1 MDEADPERH
10 VPQLLQCTS
19 AQWSH
24 IHYRAIDGMTS
35 KLQDI
40 AVFLDL
46 PIDEQPTLGIKQF
59 CCGFDF
65 VMSLLLK
72 GDSILIREVWNDNL
86 EEEFA
91 RIREI
96 VDGFPYIAM
105 DTEFP
110 GIVLRP
116 HLMKFCNSL
125 HGGLN
130 KLAELLEV
138 ERVGISH
145 QAGSDSL
152 LTACTFRKL
161 KENFFS
167 GSLEKYAGVL
177 YGLALQ
183 LVLKKSLAHG
193 GLARGLHEGA
203 KVIEK
208 HAAQLCV
215 LAEDCNQP
223 DYIKLVKAL
232 CADHGVGLLTVPSAK
247 TLGEWAGLCK
257 IDSEGKARKVVG
269 CSCVVV
275 KDYGETSEGYNVVQ
289 EHLST
294 KQTLRGFNQY
304 HVTLLFLSVKMP
316 DSEIELQER
325 LKEAGNGLIN
335 PPSSVD
341 DLLDLLDKLERF
353 LSNVDQAPPRSMQDA
368 LLPTMKALISSSLLR
383 HSDEDVRFAVASCI
397 SEITRITAPDA
408 PYNDDQMKEIFQLT
422 VASFK
427 KLSYASGHC
436 YTKAISILENVAR
449 VRSCLVMLDLEL
461 DELIIEMFQHF
472 LKFIRSNHPQ
482 NVILAM
488 ETIMTLVID
497 ESEEISEE
505 LLTLLLASVKKLNQS
520 ISHIAQELGERVI
533 TNSAAKLKPY
543 LKELVQSTGI
553 LLDEYAPIV
562 ASIFQDDTHTIEGD
576 YSNHS
581 GEHLGLSPNAACQGE
596 VFEGKDVIPK
606 SKASK
611 GTASTRNAGT
621 FKMDNASKMLEPCS
635 LTEHS
640 KTTDARDKAEL
651 EIRLEKEPKTVPSK
665 RGWKPNSLMN
675 PEEGYDPWFNTGRKI
690 TKLPREKHHDKG
702 THVLPSETPVS
713 KKVALSL
720 KHSSV
725 TKPTRF
731 TPKTSQISGSSSL
744 PPQQRVSSGSHPK
757 SSRQKKKGIGMNG
770 DADPSPLSFS
780 KGESLSAQVEE
791 KAPKSDDTNL
801 RKRSKET
808 SDSEAKKQKHLRK
821 VGLGSKTT
829 KKISLSSG
837 HVVSAK
843 KSDLLCEPEEKP
855 LHQSFVVAVRRFNK
869 HGSSVPT
876 GTKKR
881 RLLDGTSDEDVTEA
895 LRDKKAKSLHRDGSY
910 LEETPKTKLKRKC
923 TPRKEVS
930 SEIPDLAEQLVGS
943 KIKVW
948 WPKDKRFYEG
958 VVDSY
963 DPIKKKHRVLY
974 ADGDE
979 EKLNL
984 NRQRWELIKEDI
996 FAVQEKEI
1004 DVPKT
1009 ATSFGVLQKAK
1020 GETNADSL
1028 KRSKAVS
1035 SSKRAENISKTRARR
1050 SAYGAVPN
1058 SPTVVEKHVDHNT
1071 PGPDNGSEDGKN
1083 TPGPDSGSE
1092 DDGKNTSGPGSGSKD
1107 DGENSTVNLNINDPL
1122 TDINSKQAVLETVN
1136 PSDIGGPKAG
1146 TEYCSLNSEQT
1157 TSVGVTLSKDESSK
1171 GDDESQ
1177 GSDGSNREQQG
1188 EVSSSFSPET
1198 E

>member
-1 MDEADPERH
+1 
-10 VPQLLQCTS
+10 
-19 AQWSH
+19 
-24 IHYRAIDGMTS
+24 
-35 KLQDI
+35 
-40 AVFLDL
+40 
-46 PIDEQPTLGIKQF
+46 
-59 CCGFDF
+59 
-65 VMSLLLK
+65 
-72 GDSILIREVWNDNL
+72 
-86 EEEFA
+86 
-91 RIREI
+91 
-96 VDGFPYIAM
+96 
-105 DTEFP
+105 
-110 GIVLRP
+110 
-116 HLMKFCNSL
+116 
-125 HGGLN
+125 
-130 KLAELLEV
+130 
-138 ERVGISH
+138 
-145 QAGSDSL
+145 
-152 LTACTFRKL
+152 
-161 KENFFS
+161 
-167 GSLEKYAGVL
+167 
-177 YGLALQ
+177 
-183 LVLKKSLAHG
+183 
-193 GLARGLHEGA
+193 
-203 KVIEK
+203 
-208 HAAQLCV
+208 
-215 LAEDCNQP
+215 
-223 DYIKLVKAL
+223 
-232 CADHGVGLLTVPSAK
+232 
-247 TLGEWAGLCK
+247 
-257 IDSEGKARKVVG
+257 
-269 CSCVVV
+269 
-275 KDYGETSEGYNVVQ
+275 
-289 EHLST
+289 
-294 KQTLRGFNQY
+294 
-304 HVTLLFLSVKMP
+304 MP

-325 LKEAGNGLIN
+325 LKEAGNGLLN

-368 LLPTMKALISSSLLR
+368 LLPTMKALISSVLLR
-383 HSDEDVRFAVASCI
+383 HSDEDVRFAVASCM

-427 KLSYASGHC
+427 KLSHASGHC

-505 LLTLLLASVKKLNQS
+505 LLTLLLSSVKKQNQS

-533 TNSAAKLKPY
+533 TNSATKLKPY
-543 LKELVQSTGI
+543 LKVAVQSTGI

-562 ASIFQDDTHTIEGD
+562 ASIFQDDTCTLKDD
-576 YSNHS
+576 YSNRS

-596 VFEGKDVIPK
+596 VFEGKDVILK

-611 GTASTRNAGT
+611 GTASTRNART
-621 FKMDNASKMLEPCS
+621 FKKDNASKSE
-635 LTEHS
+635 TEV
-640 KTTDARDKAEL
+640 
-651 EIRLEKEPKTVPSK
+651 RLEKEPKTVPSK

-675 PEEGYDPWFNTGRKI
+675 PEEGYDPWFNTGRKT

-702 THVLPSETPVS
+702 TDVLPSETPFS

-725 TKPTRF
+725 TKPTGF
-731 TPKTSQISGSSSL
+731 TSKTGQISGSSSIS
-744 PPQQRVSSGSHPK
+744 PQHRVSSGSHPK
-757 SSRQKKKGIGMNG
+757 SSRPKKKGISMNG
-770 DADPSPLSFS
+770 HADPSPLSLS

-791 KAPKSDDTNL
+791 KAPKSDDTNW
-801 RKRSKET
+801 RKCSKET
-808 SDSEAKKQKHLRK
+808 SDSEAKKQKHSRK

-843 KSDLLCEPEEKP
+843 KSDLLFEPEEMP
-855 LHQSFVVAVRRFNK
+855 LHQSIVIAVRRFNK
-869 HGSSVPT
+869 HGLSVPT

-895 LRDKKAKSLHRDGSY
+895 FRDKKAKSLHRDGSY
-910 LEETPKTKLKRKC
+910 LEETPKTKFKRKR

-930 SEIPDLAEQLVGS
+930 SETPVLAEQLVGS

-974 ADGDE
+974 GDGDE

-984 NRQRWELIKEDI
+984 NRQRWELINDDI
-996 FAVQEKEI
+996 FAVQEQEI

-1009 ATSFGVLQKAK
+1009 ATSSGVLQKAK
-1020 GETNADSL
+1020 SETKSNSL

-1035 SSKRAENISKTRARR
+1035 SLKRCRAENISKTRARR

-1058 SPTVVEKHVDHNT
+1058 EPTVVEKPADHNT
-1071 PGPDNGSEDGKN
+1071 SGPDSGSEDDGKN

-1092 DDGKNTSGPGSGSKD
+1092 DDGKSTSGPGSGSKD
-1107 DGENSTVNLNINDPL
+1107 DGENSTVKLNIDDPL

-1136 PSDIGGPKAG
+1136 PSDNGGPKAG
-1146 TEYCSLNSEQT
+1146 TEYGSFNSEHT
-1157 TSVGVTLSKDESSK
+1157 TSVGVSLSKDESSK
-1171 GDDESQ
+1171 GDDESP

-1188 EVSSSFSPET
+1188 GVSSSFSPET